1 VSSDP
6 PEATT
11 ERTTKAASERPEAA
25 TGHPAKAASERPEAA
40 TSHPAKA
47 ASERPEAATSHP
59 TKAAPERPGAAT
71 GHPAKAASE
80 RTEAATRQARKPAHP
95 GAAPRA
101 TDEPA
106 PNGKP
111 AVRSAESPR
120 ARTAAERTGELE
132 RSDTTERPKE
142 SEPSAAVGHG
152 AASAAPT
159 EPLPA
164 EGARIS
170 DPQVETLARS
180 ALASSDREYAGE
192 ALKRLETHHFKSSQA
207 RERELVLFVQG
218 MLEDRLGKAPQ
229 AAATF
234 HRLEQ
239 AWPQSTYLAE
249 GQAIMAEAALE
260 HKRYQEAES
269 RLHKALGADMPAE
282 SQRRAQ
288 ELLLWTLAEQ
298 GRSAEGVPVVQGLKP
313 LGTAKPSERGL
324 VGIMEALCAGQQRA
338 EAETILKDYRH
349 QFHDGPHL
357 RRMELDWAKLLG
369 QTGDAEEAARS
380 FQRLI
385 QAAPAASEADEAR
398 LALATLLTDGK
409 LPSKDA
415 EGFPTAKSLLGE
427 LQRADLKGD
436 ASRQATLVKL
446 RIAMGE
452 SRWQDAIGVCA
463 EYRAQKPS
471 AAQLVLVDQLRV
483 QALCAWTQSLLGQH
497 QTTPLLRYLDR
508 TGILSLTPALRLDLT
523 RQLAAGGLPE
533 AAQAIVR
540 LAPPAEQT
548 GLRKAAQ
555 DNTMPAGN
563 PRGALALLPAKGG
576 SPREC
581 LMRAQASLALHDW
594 DGARAALPRARPG
607 PERIQ
612 GLLAYLERPAVPRE
626 APEVR
631 RKEVETWL
639 ARAPEKGEV
648 REPLVIL
655 AADLRVGAG
664 NWQGALALYP
674 AHPQPGNQGWVA
686 LMRATCQAHLGHPGP
701 ALETLEAAKD
711 IPAFKNE
718 RQALQARLVRQ
729 RPPKG

>member
-1 VSSDP
+1 MALIKPWVLPFLLLARVQAGPAVPPDVDP
-6 PEATT
+6 AALA
-11 ERTTKAASERPEAA
+11 AASAGHPNPMPPSARPQTANKRTPKSGPTGKASELTAEPDSTGKSAARSALPSGPRGTASQTNKHERPDTAQ
-25 TGHPAKAASERPEAA
+25 RP
-40 TSHPAKA
+40 T
-47 ASERPEAATSHP
+47 
-59 TKAAPERPGAAT
+59 
-71 GHPAKAASE
+71 
-80 RTEAATRQARKPAHP
+80 
-95 GAAPRA
+95 
-101 TDEPA
+101 
-106 PNGKP
+106 
-111 AVRSAESPR
+111 
-120 ARTAAERTGELE
+120 
-132 RSDTTERPKE
+132 E
-142 SEPSAAVGHG
+142 SEPPAAAGHG
-152 AASAAPT
+152 TASAIPV

-170 DPQVETLARS
+170 DPQVEALARS
-180 ALASSDREYAGE
+180 ALASSDRAYAGE
-192 ALKRLETHHFKSSQA
+192 VLKRLEAHHFKA
-207 RERELVLFVQG
+207 TLAKERELVLFVQG

-239 AWPQSTYLAE
+239 AWPQSSYLPE

-338 EAETILKDYRH
+338 EAESILKDYRH

-369 QTGDAEEAARS
+369 QTGDAAEAARC

-409 LPSKDA
+409 LPSKET
-415 EGFPTAKSLLGE
+415 EGFPTPKSLLGD

-436 ASRQATLVKL
+436 AGRQATLVKL
-446 RIAMGE
+446 RIALGE
-452 SRWQDAIGVCA
+452 SRWQDAIAVCA

-483 QALCAWTQSLLGQH
+483 QAMCAWTQSLLGQH

-523 RQLAAGGLPE
+523 RQLAGGGLPE
-533 AAQAIVR
+533 AAQAIVS
-540 LAPPAEQT
+540 LAPPGEQAT
-548 GLRKAAQ
+548 LRKAAQ
-555 DNTMPAGN
+555 DNTTPAGN

-576 SPREC
+576 SPRES

-594 DGARAALPRARPG
+594 DGARAALPRATPG

-612 GLLAYLERPAVPRE
+612 SLLAYLERPPAPRE
-626 APEVR
+626 TPEVR

-639 ARAPEKGEV
+639 AHAPEKGGV
-648 REPLVIL
+648 REPLAIL
-655 AADLRVGAG
+655 AADLRAGAG
-664 NWQGALALYP
+664 NWQGALTLYP
-674 AHPQPGNQGWVA
+674 THPQPGNQGWVA
-686 LMRATCQAHLGHPGP
+686 LMRATCQARLGHPGP
-701 ALETLEAAKD
+701 AMETLQAAKD

-718 RQALQARLVRQ
+718 RLALQARLAQ
-729 RPPKG
+729 TQPKG